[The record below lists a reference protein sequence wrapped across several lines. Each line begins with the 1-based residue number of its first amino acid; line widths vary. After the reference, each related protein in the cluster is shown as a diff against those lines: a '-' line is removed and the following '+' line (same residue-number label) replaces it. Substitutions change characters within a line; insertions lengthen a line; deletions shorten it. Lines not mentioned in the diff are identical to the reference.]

1 MPPKVDVKTL
11 VGKMQNTANV
21 LYELIEEFEII
32 LSVKPELKTLEVAFS
47 QVETRYRQIKKQ
59 QETISDRWVE
69 EAVGVEEEPWLTAKK
84 LGNKVKADFLQ
95 IALKF
100 AAYQK
105 EQNSAEISS
114 TNSETLEALTSMSTM
129 TSAVT
134 KMADTLGSK
143 PNLSSL
149 QRLPVQTWDGGR
161 RSYSTWKKE
170 FNHCMAKYGQD
181 KDEQLQRFRN
191 AMPKGSFWTDQVKT
205 CKTIEN
211 AWNILDTEFA
221 DRRKLMDQLL
231 SEVQNLKPVKRD
243 SKSFTQFATTV
254 SCYVND
260 MEDNGCPVLESTEV
274 PFFMSQLLSKL
285 DQVTILILGER

>member
-11 VGKMQNTANV
+11 VGKMQNAANI

-32 LSVKPELKTLEVAFS
+32 LSVKPEVKTLEVAFS

-84 LGNKVKADFLQ
+84 LGDKVKADFLQ

-114 TNSETLEALTSMSTM
+114 TNSETLEALTSSMSTM
-129 TSAVT
+129 TSAVA

-149 QRLPVQTWDGGR
+149 QRLPVPT
-161 RSYSTWKKE
+161 
-170 FNHCMAKYGQD
+170 
-181 KDEQLQRFRN
+181 
-191 AMPKGSFWTDQVKT
+191 
-205 CKTIEN
+205 
-211 AWNILDTEFA
+211 
-221 DRRKLMDQLL
+221 
-231 SEVQNLKPVKRD
+231 
-243 SKSFTQFATTV
+243 
-254 SCYVND
+254 
-260 MEDNGCPVLESTEV
+260 
-274 PFFMSQLLSKL
+274 
-285 DQVTILILGER
+285 